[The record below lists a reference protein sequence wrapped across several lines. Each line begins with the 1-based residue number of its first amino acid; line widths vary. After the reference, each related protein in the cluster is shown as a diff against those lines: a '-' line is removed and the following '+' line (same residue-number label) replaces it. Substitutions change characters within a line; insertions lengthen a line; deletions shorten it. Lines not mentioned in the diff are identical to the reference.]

1 MGTPSVHN
9 MKAAIVV
16 PGVVV
21 TIALL
26 AAPISASAEEASP
39 VPTVESIPSSAAKTK
54 TTVKATAVPTITVSP
69 ARATYG
75 DAVTLSGTADTGG
88 VPGTV
93 EIQQRADGG
102 GWQGVVAVASDAA
115 GNWSAAISA
124 AGSVEL
130 RAVTSGQPSVA
141 AALSVKPLLTV
152 PNRITGPTLVGARL
166 TANVQPATYSGTAS
180 IDVTPA
186 SGEAFTTTTR
196 VSNGQIST
204 TLPLDFIGAADARI
218 TLPETAGWGSAK
230 ANVAVKATVRS
241 LRRGQ
246 QGPDVKALTRHLR
259 GLGFHTPK
267 HRVKFTK
274 RTGDVVLAFRKSA
287 ELPRKKTIDRR
298 TWREVLD
305 AKPMKAKY
313 RRQGTYIEVDK
324 TRQIMMLVRNG
335 KVKGT
340 LHVST
345 GATGNTPE
353 GTYAVFQR
361 GGSYLYRFMA
371 FHGNF
376 GIHGYVPV
384 PAYPASHG
392 CVREPMWAADWTFRK
407 TGYGTKVIVYR

>member
-1 MGTPSVHN
+1 
-9 MKAAIVV
+9 MKAAIMV
-16 PGVVV
+16 PGVAMAM
-21 TIALL
+21 TLL
-26 AAPISASAEEASP
+26 AVPTSASADDASP
-39 VPTVESIPSSAAKTK
+39 APTSTAVPTSAPKAKE
-54 TTVKATAVPTITVSP
+54 TVKATAVPTITVSS
-69 ARATYG
+69 ASATYG
-75 DAVTLSGTADTGG
+75 EAVTLSGTADTGG

-102 GWQGVVAVASDAA
+102 GWRGVVAVATDAA
-115 GNWSAAISA
+115 GNWSTVISA
-124 AGSVEL
+124 ARSVRL
-130 RAVTSGQPSVA
+130 RAISSGQPSA
-141 AALSVKPLLTV
+141 EAALSVKPLLTA
-152 PNRITGPTLVGARL
+152 PGRIAGPTLVGARL
-166 TANVQPATYSGTAS
+166 TASVQPTTYSGTAS
-180 IDVTPA
+180 IAVTPT
-186 SGEAFTTTTR
+186 SGKAFTVTAQVR
-196 VSNGQIST
+196 SGQINT
-204 TLPLDFIGAADARI
+204 MLPLDFIGAASARI
-218 TLPETAGWGSAK
+218 ALPETAGWGSAK
-230 ANVAVKATVRS
+230 ANVAVQATVRS

-246 QGPDVKALTRHLR
+246 RGPDVKALTRHLKALR
-259 GLGFHTPK
+259 FHTP
-267 HRVKFTK
+267 RPRAKFTK

-287 ELPRKKTIDRR
+287 ELPRKKTMDRR
-298 TWREVLD
+298 TWRELLE
-305 AKPMKAKY
+305 AKPMKAKH

-371 FHGNF
+371 FKGNF
-376 GIHGYVPV
+376 GLHGYVPV